1 MKMDKERKQKINEY
15 LLGVRAG
22 DRSSLTKLH
31 TELSATIWHIA
42 IKYLRVERD
51 ADDLVQDFWGEI
63 EKIAQGFL
71 IPVNAYSY
79 LCKVA
84 TRKAIN
90 RFHKLHKIE
99 KAKVTAVDYTL
110 FERDNLEDD
119 EDRDTIISLE
129 EAISKLDEIE
139 IIVIQSTFFEE
150 KTVREIAI
158 ELNTSKSNVSKIKI
172 RAIAKLR
179 EALGVEP
186 DDDDDK

>member
-1 MKMDKERKQKINEY
+1 MDKERKQRINEY

-31 TELSATIWHIA
+31 AELSATIWHIA

-51 ADDLVQDFWGEI
+51 ADDLVQDFWSEI

-110 FERDNLEDD
+110 FERDNLDDDD
-119 EDRDTIISLE
+119 EDRDTIICLE

-172 RAIAKLR
+172 RAIAKLK
-179 EALGVEP
+179 EALGVESE
-186 DDDDDK
+186 DDDNE